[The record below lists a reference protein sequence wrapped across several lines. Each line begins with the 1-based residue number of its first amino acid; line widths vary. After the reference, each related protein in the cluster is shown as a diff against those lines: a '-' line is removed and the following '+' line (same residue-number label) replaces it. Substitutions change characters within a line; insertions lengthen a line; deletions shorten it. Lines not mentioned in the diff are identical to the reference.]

1 VDGKQLE
8 HGDIF
13 FVDISGRYG
22 PDPGKI
28 ENGRFQF
35 KAKEG
40 KKRVEISASKIFPG
54 GAKGA
59 GGKPVPEEFLSP
71 EYNTQS
77 KLTGEVKPE
86 GPNEF
91 EFKLHGRKN
100 DVDGHAVTDCSG
112 RLRIDFALFGHIDSH
127 IDWQQRSGAPAK
139 HGPRHRCL
147 RG

>member
-1 VDGKQLE
+1 MRAQLAMAGLAVLLYGAAGCTQGPTYYPVSGTVTVDGKQLE
-8 HGDIF
+8 RGDIF

-28 ENGRFQF
+28 EDGRFQF
-35 KAKEG
+35 KAKAG

-59 GGKPVPEEFLSP
+59 GGEPVPEEFLSP

-77 KLTGEVKPE
+77 KLTSEVKPE

-91 EFKLHGRKN
+91 EFKLHGRK
-100 DVDGHAVTDCSG
+100 
-112 RLRIDFALFGHIDSH
+112 
-127 IDWQQRSGAPAK
+127 K
-139 HGPRHRCL
+139 
-147 RG
+147 

>member
-1 VDGKQLE
+1 MRTQLAMAALVVLLYGVAGCTKGPKYYPVSGTVTLDGKPLE

-28 ENGRFQF
+28 VDGQFQF
-35 KAKEG
+35 KAKAG
-40 KKRVEISASKIFPG
+40 KKRVEISASKILPG

-59 GGKPVPEEFLSP
+59 GGEPVPEEFLSP
-71 EYNTQS
+71 EYNAQS

-91 EFKLHGRKN
+91 EFQLHGRK
-100 DVDGHAVTDCSG
+100 
-112 RLRIDFALFGHIDSH
+112 
-127 IDWQQRSGAPAK
+127 K
-139 HGPRHRCL
+139 
-147 RG
+147 